1 MSQTSLRS
9 SQVSADGLGS
19 AEDQPVPPMPRWYS
33 GAKKAAVRKRTQP
46 GQDKGLQARS
56 VIDSTVK
63 VPGGLADLLSM
74 APRRSLEEQRKSGRV
89 LESSVTES
97 VPSQEN
103 HAQTRRKQAKRK
115 AKNDIIEVKSTF
127 EERNEAAIKKRLQRV
142 DEQWRKHDDNK
153 LLQSVGV
160 PGNAEDTEFWGL
172 VAEKVCRKTG
182 EQCERRY
189 WHLQQ
194 ELARSAPK
202 KAAPK
207 VSKVPQK
214 GTTRHWKLTN
224 AIRQT
229 AFESQDGVVARPTQ
243 ESQPSQRS
251 SIAWTPRQHE
261 AMINIHT
268 GLTPVSSTTPAAT
281 LEEIAVEDDDMN
293 AAIRDLK
300 AVEAYVDRDQ
310 DKFIQQHKQP
320 KKRSRKPK
328 NETID
333 DPSRALSKLVT
344 AKEDAGRR
352 HRMEAAL
359 ADARWELENAHTAEE
374 RNLASERVLEVEEQL
389 NGDGSYS
396 D

>member
-9 SQVSADGLGS
+9 SQVSGDGLGS
-19 AEDQPVPPMPRWYS
+19 AVDQPAPVMPRWYS

-56 VIDSTVK
+56 VIESTVK

-74 APRRSLEEQRKSGRV
+74 APRRSQEEEERKSGRAP
-89 LESSVTES
+89 ESNVAES
-97 VPSQEN
+97 AQSQEN
-103 HAQTRRKQAKRK
+103 NAQRRRKPAKQK

-127 EERNEAAIKKRLQRV
+127 EERNQAAIKKRLQRV
-142 DEQWRKHDDNK
+142 DDQWRKHDDNK

-160 PGNAEDTEFWGL
+160 PGDEEDVEFWGR
-172 VAEKVCRKTG
+172 VAEKVCRKTA

-194 ELARSAPK
+194 EMARSAPK
-202 KAAPK
+202 KPAPK
-207 VSKVPQK
+207 VSKVPHK

-229 AFESQDGVVARPTQ
+229 AFESQDIARPTQ

-268 GLTPVSSTTPAAT
+268 GLTPVSSATPTAA
-281 LEEIAVEDDDMN
+281 LEEIAMEDDDMN

-300 AVEAYVDRDQ
+300 AVETYVDRDQ

-328 NETID
+328 NEAFD

-344 AKEDAGRR
+344 AKEDAGTR
-352 HRMEAAL
+352 HRLEAEL
-359 ADARWELENAHTAEE
+359 VDARWELENAQTAEE
-374 RNLASERVLEVEEQL
+374 RTLASERVLEVEEQL